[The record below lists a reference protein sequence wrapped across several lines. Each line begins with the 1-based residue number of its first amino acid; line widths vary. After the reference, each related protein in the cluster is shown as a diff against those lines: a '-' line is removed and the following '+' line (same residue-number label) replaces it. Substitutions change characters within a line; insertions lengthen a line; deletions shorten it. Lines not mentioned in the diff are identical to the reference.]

1 MARRRYEIYFKRAA
15 DRELRRLPEDAQRRI
30 VAEIEQL
37 AFEPRPHGVVKP
49 AGDDNLW
56 RIRVGLY
63 RVVYEIHDREIEVLV
78 LRIGHRKDIYRGGKP
93 KGR

>member
-1 MARRRYEIYFKRAA
+1 MPRRRYEIYLGRAA

-37 AFEPRPHGVVKP
+37 AFGPRPHGVVKLS
-49 AGDDNLW
+49 GDDNLW
-56 RIRVGLY
+56 RIRIGPY
-63 RVVYEIHDREIEVLV
+63 RVVYEIHDREIEILV